1 MVLREVLAIVDLV
14 TVLLHL
20 STVRVVSNLSVV
32 VEASSHVLSISTMR
46 LYQFRGVSWV
56 VVIC

>member
-32 VEASSHVLSISTMR
+32 VEASSHVLSITAMA
-46 LYQFRGVSWV
+46 LHQFRGVSWV